1 MAHARSNHA
10 TRTTLPTIAALGLLT
25 AAAAWPTQAHA
36 SGIAAA
42 RFGGEHG
49 HPTTDN
55 PTALYYNPA
64 GIALSKGTHIFV
76 DGTIAL
82 RFASYTRPASEVNS
96 PQSTDIAPGAND
108 GKATLFNAVAAPFFG
123 VTSDFG
129 TDFIYGGL
137 ALYFPFGG
145 SAVWDKN
152 KTYQGSSQFPGAADG
167 VQRWYSIDGT
177 IRSMYVTGGLGFN
190 IRKIGLSLG
199 VTGSAIK
206 SNVVTIRARNADGT
220 DDLVNGMPPDTSL
233 KEGRSYI
240 NVDGWQ
246 GGFGIG
252 AIYDVLKQGKY
263 FIGLSYT
270 SQPNVA
276 GGMTLK
282 GTLDNTLALG
292 EPSQSQ
298 VELTQ
303 TMPDILRLGFRARPT
318 AKYEIRVFAD
328 YTRWSVFKN
337 QCVLDRSVAERNCD
351 FANIDNAL
359 DDPTNFGGNANPAVV
374 QHLPRFWKD
383 AGGVR
388 VGASYWFVPQVEGYV
403 GVGYDSTAVPLQ
415 TLDPALMD
423 AHKMSI
429 SAGVRWQIIKNF
441 ALAFTATEL
450 AFFRTSTK
458 GKSALNQFQSPTKQ
472 PSANGVY
479 RQFFQLFNIYVDV
492 SFGYGGR
499 KNKDKGSSRK
509 RTKQDPEV
517 AAPVST
523 PDASVGV
530 DASVG
535 TEPAPE
541 PAPEPTPPA
550 DEPAAPEGDPPA
562 DATAEDAPPQP

>member
-1 MAHARSNHA
+1 MATARA
-10 TRTTLPTIAALGLLT
+10 MAKTGMWMTLG
-25 AAAAWPTQAHA
+25 AAAMTWSSTASA

-64 GIALSKGTHIFV
+64 GMALSKGTHIMI

-82 RFASYTRPASEVNS
+82 RFASYTRPESEVNTPAAS
-96 PQSTDIAPGAND
+96 SDIAPGAND
-108 GKATLFNAVAAPFFG
+108 GKSTLFNAVAAPFIG

-129 TDFIYGGL
+129 TNWIYGGL
-137 ALYFPFGG
+137 SVSFPFGG
-145 SAVWDKN
+145 SAVWDQNKAYKN
-152 KTYQGSSQFPGAADG
+152 SQDFPGAVDG

-177 IRSMYVTGGLGFN
+177 IRSMYVTGGLAFN

-199 VTGSAIK
+199 LTGSAIR
-206 SNVVTIRARNADGT
+206 SNVETIRARNADGT
-220 DDLVNGMPPDTSL
+220 DDLVTINGEDVSL
-233 KEGRSYI
+233 KEGRSFI
-240 NVDGWQ
+240 DVAGWQ

-252 AIYDVLKQGKY
+252 AIYDVLKMGKY

-282 GTLDNTLALG
+282 GTLDNTLALSA
-292 EPSQSQ
+292 PSQSQ

-303 TMPDILRLGFRARPT
+303 TMPDILRIGFRARPT
-318 AKYEIRVFAD
+318 DKYEVRVFAD

-337 QCVLDRSVAERNCD
+337 QCVLDRTMPDRNCD
-351 FANIDNAL
+351 FANMDSAL
-359 DDPTNFGGNANPAVV
+359 DDPANFGGDADPSVV

-388 VGASYWFVPQVEGYV
+388 VGGSYWFVPEVEGYV
-403 GVGYDSTAVPLQ
+403 GAGYDSTAVPLQ

-429 SAGVRWQIIKNF
+429 AAGVRWQIIRNL

-450 AFFRTSTK
+450 IFFRTSTK
-458 GKSALNQFQSPTKQ
+458 GKSALNQFQSPTRQ
-472 PSANGVY
+472 AGANGVY
-479 RQFFQLFNIYVDV
+479 KQFFQLFNISLDI
-492 SFGYGGR
+492 SFGYGGKK
-499 KNKDKGSSRK
+499 KNKGK
-509 RTKQDPEV
+509 
-517 AAPVST
+517 
-523 PDASVGV
+523 
-530 DASVG
+530 
-535 TEPAPE
+535 PAP
-541 PAPEPTPPA
+541 T
-550 DEPAAPEGDPPA
+550 PAASG
-562 DATAEDAPPQP
+562 TIGT